1 MAGWHGFLRLR
12 MTRNVFEDSFCQ
24 ANRILVFAKAEL
36 SGLQLFAH
44 DLSHPFALPL
54 AGSLEPHEF
63 VRKTERLVLIEH
75 LVRVL
80 YRVQNCPGSG

>member
-36 SGLQLFAH
+36 SGLHLFAH
-44 DLSHPFALPL
+44 DLSHPFALPELPGEWL
-54 AGSLEPHEF
+54 APDVPAILPEPIH
-63 VRKTERLVLIEH
+63 VLPLSRSKEA
-75 LVRVL
+75 
-80 YRVQNCPGSG
+80 